1 MIINQVAQWAALA
14 CIALF
19 VLGLTRRLGLFM
31 QTGRQRSVTENGPT
45 LGHPLPD
52 ALLVTEERR
61 VLLRARRVVSVSAV
75 ALVAAAGCGE
85 TGEEGSRPARD
96 PDPAAR
102 GTPAGAQREDIAVV
116 RSVATT
122 FFRSPRAERAGQACV
137 HLTGEEHLRLDRMG
151 GCARVLN
158 RSLGDRLAPSGEIV
172 ATGIRVDSQRGTA
185 RATMNQDPIRGT
197 PPVIRLRR
205 EENCWRIFDTGL

>member
-1 MIINQVAQWAALA
+1 M
-14 CIALF
+14 
-19 VLGLTRRLGLFM
+19 
-31 QTGRQRSVTENGPT
+31 
-45 LGHPLPD
+45 
-52 ALLVTEERR
+52 
-61 VLLRARRVVSVSAV
+61 RARRLVSFSVV

-85 TGEEGSRPARD
+85 AREASRPATT
-96 PDPAAR
+96 PKPPAGPEAR

-122 FFRSPRAERAGQACV
+122 FFRSPRSERAGQACV
-137 HLTGEEHLRLDRMG
+137 NLTEDEYLRLDGMG
-151 GCARVLN
+151 GCTRALKR
-158 RSLGDRLAPSGEIV
+158 RLGDRLAPSGEIM
-172 ATGIRVDSQRGTA
+172 ATDIRVDSQRGTA